1 MEDNKVVKKREEINL
16 EDKWKLEKIYAN
28 EDAWEK
34 DFNILK
40 KESPKLREF
49 AGKLND
55 KEEILKYLELNEK
68 VSRLGETL
76 YVYAHMK
83 SDEDT
88 SNQKYQ
94 SYMNKIDAFMA
105 EFASYGAFFVPEIL
119 ALPDEFIKDL
129 IKNDERFKIYEF
141 MLMDILKEKPHI
153 LTKEME
159 ELLALASDCL
169 DAPSS
174 IHNMLTNADMSFGNI
189 KDEDGDEVE
198 LTEGNYSSFIKS
210 KDRSV
215 REAAF
220 KRLFGEYKK
229 FDNTL
234 ATTLTSSVKSFNFS
248 ARVRKYESPIEASLS
263 PNDIPVSVYE
273 NAIKTINDNLSS
285 LHRYVKI
292 KKKLLGLEQMHMYDL
307 YVPII
312 EVEKEKIS
320 FDEGVKIA
328 NEGLKPLGEEYL
340 NLFNEGINS
349 GWIDKYENKGKRGGA
364 YSWGGYD
371 TMPYVLL
378 NYHNELNDV
387 STLVHEMG
395 HSLHSYYSRKTQPYY
410 YAGYTLFC
418 AEVASTTNEALL
430 IHYLIEKEQDKKK
443 KLYLINQELEQ
454 IRTTVFR
461 QLMFAEFELYTHNAL
476 NAGEALTA
484 ADYSAKWHELNA
496 NYFGPDMVVDEDID
510 MEWARIPHFYSDF
523 YVYQYATGYAAA
535 SAFANAIL
543 EGKENAV
550 EKYKGFLKAGGSKYP
565 IDILKDAGVDMTTS
579 EPLEA
584 TIHRFNEVLD
594 RLEEFE
600 LENFNDIKRGS
611 YRVPF
616 LLLFV
621 IKIYSQY

>member
-174 IHNMLTNADMSFGNI
+174 IHNMLTNADMTFGNI

-307 YVPII
+307 YVPVI
-312 EVEKEKIS
+312 ECKKEHLEYKDAISLVE
-320 FDEGVKIA
+320 
-328 NEGLKPLGEEYL
+328 EGLKPLGKEYL
-340 NLFNEGINS
+340 DIFNEGINE
-349 GWIDKYENKGKRGGA
+349 GWIDVYENKGKRSGA
-364 YSWGGYD
+364 YSWGSYD

-378 NYHNELNDV
+378 NYNYELNDA
-387 STLVHEMG
+387 STLAHEMG
-395 HSLHSYYSRKTQPYY
+395 HSIHSYYTRKTQPYIY
-410 YAGYTLFC
+410 GDYSLFC
-418 AEVASTTNEALL
+418 AEVASTTNEILL
-430 IHYLIEKEQDKKK
+430 IHHLIEKETDKNK

-461 QLMFAEFELYTHNAL
+461 QLMFAEFELKTHEAIEN
-476 NAGEALTA
+476 GESLTSEVLCKMWK
-484 ADYSAKWHELNA
+484 DINIK
-496 NYFGPDMVVDEDID
+496 YFGEDMNVDEEISI
-510 MEWARIPHFYSDF
+510 EWARIPHFYSDF

-535 SAFANAIL
+535 SSFANSIL
-543 EGKENAV
+543 SKGEEAV
-550 EKYKGFLKAGGSKYP
+550 EKYKGFLKAGGSMYP
-565 IDILKDAGVDMTTS
+565 IDTLKMAGVDMTTS
-579 EPLEA
+579 KPLKD
-584 TIHRFNEVLD
+584 TLDRFNELLD
-594 RLEEFE
+594 MLEE
-600 LENFNDIKRGS
+600 I
-611 YRVPF
+611 
-616 LLLFV
+616 
-621 IKIYSQY
+621 I

>member
-174 IHNMLTNADMSFGNI
+174 IHNMLTNADMTFGNI

-320 FDEGVKIA
+320 FDEGVKLA

-443 KLYLINQELEQ
+443 KLSLINQELEQ

-584 TIHRFNEVLD
+584 TIHRFNELLD
-594 RLEEFE
+594 MLEEF
-600 LENFNDIKRGS
+600 
-611 YRVPF
+611 
-616 LLLFV
+616 
-621 IKIYSQY
+621 

>member
-119 ALPDEFIKDL
+119 ALPDGFIKDL
-129 IKNDERFKIYEF
+129 IKNDERFKLYEF

-174 IHNMLTNADMSFGNI
+174 IHNMLTNADMTFGNI

-248 ARVRKYESPIEASLS
+248 ARVRKYSSPIEASLS

-292 KKKLLGLEQMHMYDL
+292 KKKLLGLEEMHMYDL

-320 FDEGVKIA
+320 FDEGVKLA

-484 ADYSAKWHELNA
+484 ADYSAKWHELNV

-584 TIHRFNEVLD
+584 TIHRFNELLD
-594 RLEEFE
+594 MLEEF
-600 LENFNDIKRGS
+600 
-611 YRVPF
+611 
-616 LLLFV
+616 
-621 IKIYSQY
+621 